1 MCVASIIQGHL
12 VSCCP
17 NLLCV
22 FPLCAFPLPLAQ
34 YYESLLEEVK
44 DETKRD
50 ISEAVE
56 KAITKKLQKQQ
67 TKLDKCMR
75 EKKLLDDVSFNIL

>member
-1 MCVASIIQGHL
+1 M
-12 VSCCP
+12 
-17 NLLCV
+17 
-22 FPLCAFPLPLAQ
+22 PLAQ